1 LTAAK
6 LEPVLKKELAYL
18 TDGLEGGKHQVVVVM
33 DSSLAMSDSPTGF
46 EDFKTTLAYFRAIIN
61 QETINAGAT
70 LVIDARDGKSHKPAK
85 HLLERIEETED
96 MPLPLHMIYII
107 IKTGFLGFGRKSLV
121 SAESATKLHLA
132 YISEPRQLVEQLGAD
147 NVVAE
152 LGGTLAYNH
161 ERWTSNRTHYERI
174 VHLHKKT
181 MGRLPETKKGLG
193 TFKMPSTV
201 KDAEQLMKEE
211 LGLKEKMINL
221 FAESELKMDQFLASL
236 NDQQS
241 HAPASLDLRAMTSS
255 VGEMLIEIKDSQK
268 EFDNLW
274 KIHRTHSEHIMRMC
288 HFSRSGEKLK
298 QMMSGHISDM
308 AEDKAVLGDS
318 LESAL
323 EQGEKHEH
331 FATKCLETID
341 EQMTKIKQDAGELCN
356 PNHLPNESEAEMHA
370 AMQKAQ
376 AAVQTQLQ
384 ELTKMYQKLSDICQQ
399 KRDLYI
405 VCVKFHMNLR
415 QLQQWNDETMLLLAS
430 QPLEEPT
437 PSAAL
442 NLLSSIEQCQMGMT
456 STHVTN
462 LTELAST
469 LGSKTFKKK
478 NDAVIKK
485 YEHARNLL
493 EQRKTYL
500 QRILSAHF
508 PRPVA
513 PSSPKPLH
521 QTKPAPDSSYNET
534 DIHLE
539 VTPDRRSL
547 TSTVSTA
554 SSEGQVAGDYQ
565 DMETDGAVLK
575 NRQFVYKEM
584 VATEQDYIKDLSTVI
599 DSYYDEM
606 DPESLSIP
614 LRLRG
619 KREIVFG
626 NLLEIKTFHETDFS
640 KALERY
646 ADCPERVGECF
657 TQHSAQFQMYS
668 IYCKKRTNSETLI
681 NESTESQAFFKGIQL
696 KLGHALH
703 LNSYLLKPIQRITK
717 YQLLLKDMMKHAVL
731 AKKAHSELQAALE
744 SMLKVLKNLNDSL
757 HVLGVKGFPV
767 SYRTH
772 YNLVL

>member
-1 LTAAK
+1 MF
-6 LEPVLKKELAYL
+6 
-18 TDGLEGGKHQVVVVM
+18 GLRF
-33 DSSLAMSDSPTGF
+33 P
-46 EDFKTTLAYFRAIIN
+46 
-61 QETINAGAT
+61 
-70 LVIDARDGKSHKPAK
+70 
-85 HLLERIEETED
+85 
-96 MPLPLHMIYII
+96 
-107 IKTGFLGFGRKSLV
+107 
-121 SAESATKLHLA
+121 
-132 YISEPRQLVEQLGAD
+132 QLVEQLGAD

-161 ERWTSNRTHYERI
+161 EMWISNRTNYERI

-201 KDAEQLMKEE
+201 KDAERLMQEE

-221 FAESELKMDQFLASL
+221 FAESELKMDQFLTSL

-255 VGEMLIEIKDSQK
+255 VGEMLIEVKDSQK
-268 EFDNLW
+268 EFDDFW

-298 QMMSGHISDM
+298 QMMGGHISDL

-341 EQMTKIKQDAGELCN
+341 EQMTKIKQDAGELCD

-384 ELTKMYQKLSDICQQ
+384 ELTKTYQTLSDICQQ

-456 STHVTN
+456 STHITN

-493 EQRKTYL
+493 EHRKTFL
-500 QRILSAHF
+500 QRILSSHF

-513 PSSPKPLH
+513 PPSPNPLH
-521 QTKPAPDSSYNET
+521 RSKPAPDSSFNEI
-534 DIHLE
+534 DVHLE

-554 SSEGQVAGDYQ
+554 SSEGLVAGDYQ
-565 DMETDGAVLK
+565 DMETDGGVLK
-575 NRQFVYKEM
+575 NRQFVYKEL
-584 VATEQDYIKDLSTVI
+584 VATEQDYIKDISTVI

-606 DPESLSIP
+606 DPESLIIP

-640 KALERY
+640 KALEKY

-657 TQHSAQFQMYS
+657 TQHVSSHMTFM
-668 IYCKKRTNSETLI
+668 CDHMTL
-681 NESTESQAFFKGIQL
+681 
-696 KLGHALH
+696 
-703 LNSYLLKPIQRITK
+703 
-717 YQLLLKDMMKHAVL
+717 
-731 AKKAHSELQAALE
+731 
-744 SMLKVLKNLNDSL
+744 
-757 HVLGVKGFPV
+757 
-767 SYRTH
+767 
-772 YNLVL
+772 